1 MRQVWDDHS
10 SGKRKEDPV
19 SKCPLRSKT
28 GKHVYK
34 YEGDQYKCGC
44 GRTVKYDIV
53 ARDFVA
59 EDK

>member
-1 MRQVWDDHS
+1 
-10 SGKRKEDPV
+10 V

-44 GRTVKYDIV
+44 GRVVKYDIV

-59 EDK
+59 VDR